1 MKKLL
6 FVLLTCIFLP
16 KAFSCYFDDNPI
28 KEVTKSKWIAVIYY
42 AHSLLQWEFI
52 LQEPDGIIQNNI
64 GIWNQ
69 NSFDSDITSTFP
81 LTINIQFSGFD
92 YNDGQK
98 TNRACLLYLDK
109 NGYWRIIKQIKDV
122 NWDIQTNTGN
132 KRAMFGQ
139 YVINDSLGYKNGEI
153 MFVICYFES
162 NTHST
167 HNLNELLSTKQTT
180 STLIPQRLQ
189 NLGAIAIR
197 VVTNRKPL

>member
-6 FVLLTCIFLP
+6 FVLLTCVFLP
-16 KAFSCYFDDNPI
+16 KVFSCYFDDNPI

-42 AHSLLQWEFI
+42 KHSLLQWEFI
-52 LQEPDGIIQNNI
+52 LQEPDGIIQNNT

-98 TNRACLLYLDK
+98 TNKACLLYLDK

-132 KRAMFGQ
+132 KRAIFGQ

-162 NTHST
+162 DTHST

-180 STLIPQRLQ
+180 STLTSQRLQ
-189 NLGAIAIR
+189 DLGAIAIR

>member
-6 FVLLTCIFLP
+6 FVLLACVFLP
-16 KAFSCYFDDNPI
+16 KAFSCYFNEDPT
-28 KEVTKSKWIAVIYY
+28 KEVIKSKWIAVIYY

-52 LQEPDGIIQNNI
+52 LQEPDGIIQNNT

-81 LTINIQFSGFD
+81 LTINVQFSGFD
-92 YNDGQK
+92 YNDSQK

-109 NGYWRIIKQIKDV
+109 NGYWRIIKQIKNV

-132 KRAMFGQ
+132 KRAIFGQ

-180 STLIPQRLQ
+180 STLTPQRLQ
-189 NLGAIAIR
+189 DLGAIAIR